1 MRRES
6 RGWSPGE
13 VGGGRGW
20 EGGAADPRTGQQ
32 LLEARLAAGACDYP
46 SREERKAGKGE
57 KGQLAEGVGPGEAE
71 GKARRRRA

>member
-1 MRRES
+1 MRPES
-6 RGWSPGE
+6 RAGVLAKLEGA
-13 VGGGRGW
+13 GDGRG
-20 EGGAADPRTGQQ
+20 ARQTPRTGQQ

-71 GKARRRRA
+71 GKARRRA